1 MYMVMV
7 SLSASLE
14 SFLQLISALLIFAL
28 VLLLTYFTARWV
40 GSYQKVRMRSKNL
53 QVIESLSVGNNKS
66 ICLLKT
72 GTEYLVVAVGKDE
85 IHPLATLQEEQ
96 LTDISFLNEGVDATV
111 SGESFQEILG
121 QLKDKMSKK

>member
-1 MYMVMV
+1 MLMV
-7 SLSASLE
+7 SLSASME

-40 GSYQKVRMRSKNL
+40 GGYQKIRMKSKNL
-53 QVIESLSVGNNKS
+53 QVIESLAVGNNKS
-66 ICLLKT
+66 ICLIKT
-72 GTEYLVVAVGKDE
+72 GTEYLVVAIGKDE
-85 IHPLATLQEEQ
+85 IHPLATLKEEQ
-96 LTDISFLNEGVDATV
+96 LTDLSFLDEGIETAV